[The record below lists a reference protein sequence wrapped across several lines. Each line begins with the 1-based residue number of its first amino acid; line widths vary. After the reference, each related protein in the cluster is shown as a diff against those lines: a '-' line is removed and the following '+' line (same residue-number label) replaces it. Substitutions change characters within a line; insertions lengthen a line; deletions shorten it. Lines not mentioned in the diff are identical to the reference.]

1 MKLACQEN
9 KAPGATFAE
18 RLKNLEKYGFEGVE
32 LNGAELLKPGGVDE
46 RVAALRDSPLQ
57 ASSSCGGVDAQLV
70 SPDPGMR
77 RQCIDGLKK
86 LLDACAECG
95 AVGPIS
101 VPIFNRSPRVP
112 DLAPFMGHHQLEMAL
127 LVAVLGEIAQ
137 HAEQVGA
144 CLLLE
149 PLNRYESNSLK
160 DIEEGAEICRRVGS
174 PGVKLMADF
183 FHMHIEQRDM
193 AKSLTAVK
201 DVLMH
206 CHLADSTRL
215 EPGTGATDFVK
226 PFRALKRAKFKGF
239 MAFECG
245 LSGPPDKALPK
256 SVKYLKKCMS
266 A

>member
-1 MKLACQEN
+1 MKIACQEN

-18 RLKNLEKYGFEGVE
+18 RLRNLEKYGFEGVE
-32 LNGAELLKPGGVDE
+32 LNGAELLKPGGLDE
-46 RVAALRDSPLQ
+46 RLVALRDSPVQ
-57 ASSSCGGVDAQLV
+57 AASSCGGVDAQLV

-77 RQCIDGLKK
+77 RECIDGLKK
-86 LLDACAECG
+86 LLDACAELG

-101 VPIFNRSPRVP
+101 VPIFNRSARVP
-112 DLAPFMGHHQLEMAL
+112 DLSPLMDQHQLEKEL
-127 LVAVLGEIAQ
+127 LVAVLGEIAE
-137 HAEQVGA
+137 HAVKVGA
-144 CLLLE
+144 SLLLE

-201 DVLMH
+201 DVLAH

-215 EPGTGATDFVK
+215 EPGTGLTDFVA
-226 PFRALKRAKFKGF
+226 PFKALKQAKFKGF
-239 MAFECG
+239 MALECG
-245 LSGPPDKALPK
+245 LSGPPEKALPK
-256 SVKYLKKCMS
+256 CVKHLRKCMG

>member
-1 MKLACQEN
+1 MKLACQEM

-18 RLKNLEKYGFEGVE
+18 RLKNLEKYGFDGVE
-32 LNGAELLKPGGVDE
+32 LSGAELLKPGGVDE
-46 RVAALRDSPLQ
+46 RLAALRDSPLE

-70 SPDPGMR
+70 SPDPALR
-77 RQCIDGLKK
+77 RKCIDGLKR
-86 LLDACAECG
+86 LLDACAELG

-112 DLAPFMGHHQLEMAL
+112 DLSPFMNQHQLEIEL
-127 LVAVLGEIAQ
+127 LVAVLHEIAD
-137 HAEQVGA
+137 HAVQVGS

-160 DIEEGAEICRRVGS
+160 DIEEGAEVCRRVNS
-174 PGVKLMADF
+174 PGVRLMADF

-201 DVLMH
+201 DVLAH
-206 CHLADSTRL
+206 CHLADNTRL
-215 EPGTGATDFVK
+215 EPGTGSTDFVK
-226 PFRALKRAKFKGF
+226 PFKALKRIKFKGF
-239 MAFECG
+239 LALECG
-245 LSGPPDKALPK
+245 LSGPPEKALPK
-256 SVKYLKKCMS
+256 SVRFLRKCME